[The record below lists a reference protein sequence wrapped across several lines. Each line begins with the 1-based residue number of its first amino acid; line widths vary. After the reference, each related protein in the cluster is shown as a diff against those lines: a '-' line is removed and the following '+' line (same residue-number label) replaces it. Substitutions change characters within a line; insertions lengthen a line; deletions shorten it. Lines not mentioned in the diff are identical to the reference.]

1 MVEDD
6 CPIGKNEVISRSLVP
21 IKSRQLLGVAG
32 TASTQVLYYSSSR
45 VEGSP
50 SIAGRASPRCGPRP
64 GGRRSGRGS

>member
-6 CPIGKNEVISRSLVP
+6 CPIGKNELISRSLVHS
-21 IKSRQLLGVAG
+21 KSSQLFDVAE
-32 TASTQVLYYSSSR
+32 TASTQVLYYSPSR

-50 SIAGRASPRCGPRP
+50 SIAGRGSPQCGPRP